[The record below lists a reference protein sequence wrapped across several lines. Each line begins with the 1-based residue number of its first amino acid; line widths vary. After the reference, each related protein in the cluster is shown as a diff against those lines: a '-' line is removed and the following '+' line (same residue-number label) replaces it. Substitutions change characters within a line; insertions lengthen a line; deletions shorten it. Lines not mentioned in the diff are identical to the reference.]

1 MSEKKPYSAPVLR
14 EVHPRLF
21 VSTFPYALIKHARA
35 LGELEG
41 GPEQELALIRQH
53 EQLRGE
59 SAWPAYRTV
68 GELDNVEPF
77 VLVSDAS
84 GSISQSR
91 SRMAGRFW
99 RGFGSECDVWLS
111 VDDDIFAD
119 RSVLARLVAE
129 CRRTGGMV
137 SVPYLLRD
145 GKTAS
150 VSGVHKVHDEV
161 LCARTSGMGLVAMHR
176 NAIEALAPSAPRAI
190 DDKGARYPAL
200 FLEFIDEW
208 LGWLGEDI
216 AFSHRM
222 AALHMLWHLLPDA
235 PVCHAGRWSRL
246 NADGTFSAD
255 RASVESGGL

>member
-1 MSEKKPYSAPVLR
+1 MADS
-14 EVHPRLF
+14 PRLF
-21 VSTFPYALIKHARA
+21 ASTFPYALIKHARA

-59 SAWPAYRTV
+59 SAWPAYRTL
-68 GELDNVEPF
+68 GQLDKVEPF
-77 VLVSDAS
+77 ILVSDAS

-99 RGFGSECDVWLS
+99 RGFGAACDVWLS
-111 VDDDIFAD
+111 VDDDIYAD
-119 RSVLARLVAE
+119 ESVLARLVGLA
-129 CRRTGGMV
+129 RKTGGMA

-145 GKTAS
+145 GKTGS
-150 VSGVHKVHDEV
+150 VAGVTRMSDEH
-161 LCARTSGMGLVAMHR
+161 LCARSSGMGLVAMHR
-176 NAIEALAPSAPRAI
+176 TAIEALAERAPRAV

-216 AFSHRM
+216 AFSRRM
-222 AALHMLWHLLPDA
+222 AESHMLWHLLPDA
-235 PVCHAGRWSRL
+235 PVCHSGRWSRL
-246 NADGTFSAD
+246 NSDGSFSAD
-255 RASVESGGL
+255 RATAEGL